1 MRQFP
6 PSRIVCL
13 TEETVETLYL
23 LGEQHRIVGVSGY
36 AVRPPQVRREKP
48 RVSAFTT
55 ANIAKILALDP
66 DLVLTFSDLQA
77 PIVAELVQAGVAVHA
92 FNQRDLA
99 GILAMVRTLGAL
111 VGAVDKAELLVR
123 SYQARLTKASVRG
136 RPRPRV
142 YFEEWDDPLIS
153 GICWVSELI
162 EIAGGDDVFAELR
175 TRKSAKDRI
184 VASSDVV
191 VAAPTSSSHRGAAR
205 RSCREKFGNV
215 RGGMRFRRCE
225 TVA

>member
-1 MRQFP
+1 MR
-6 PSRIVCL
+6 
-13 TEETVETLYL
+13 Y
-23 LGEQHRIVGVSGY
+23 
-36 AVRPPQVRREKP
+36 VRPGETPAECRRS
-48 RVSAFTT
+48 RRRTL
-55 ANIAKILALDP
+55 KILALDP

-92 FNQRDLA
+92 FNQRNLA
-99 GILAMVRTLGAL
+99 GILAMIRTLGAL

-123 SYQARLTKASVRG
+123 SYQARLTEVAASVRG

-175 TRKSAKDRI
+175 TRKSAKESSGRQMVMAPDIILI
-184 VASSDVV
+184 VC
-191 VAAPTSSSHRGAAR
+191 GR
-205 RSCREKFGNV
+205 RSCRKIRNV
-215 RGGMRFRRCE
+215 RVGCDPAVRYGRVIEIKSPCWPARR
-225 TVA
+225 